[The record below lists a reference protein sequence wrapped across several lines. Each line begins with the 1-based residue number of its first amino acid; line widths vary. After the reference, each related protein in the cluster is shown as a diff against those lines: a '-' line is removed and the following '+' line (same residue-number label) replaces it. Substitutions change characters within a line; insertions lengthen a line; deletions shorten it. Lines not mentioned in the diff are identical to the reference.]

1 MQFVVY
7 APSCNLFY
15 ISYIFESD
23 FLTVGSNPVVFPGHF
38 KVFNKNPSRHSTMA
52 IITEESRLNTIIRVA
67 SFKLSGIVMSFR
79 VFALSFVFCA
89 KQLGFVTASVV
100 RM

>member
-1 MQFVVY
+1 
-7 APSCNLFY
+7 
-15 ISYIFESD
+15 
-23 FLTVGSNPVVFPGHF
+23 
-38 KVFNKNPSRHSTMA
+38 
-52 IITEESRLNTIIRVA
+52 VA